1 VIAPLRGLCILVTG
15 IALAGCI
22 APMTAREARD
32 IASTRLNRYCNSR
45 CGTVAWS
52 NTQKI
57 KKRWLVDFEA
67 PHQKFTVIVED
78 DGNSRVTAWDKGAA
92 PAP

>member
-1 VIAPLRGLCILVTG
+1 MIAPLRGLFILVTG
-15 IALAGCI
+15 ITLAGCV

-32 IASTRLNRYCNSR
+32 IASTRLNKYCNSR

-57 KKRWLVDFEA
+57 KKRWLVDFEGQR
-67 PHQKFTVIVED
+67 QKFTVTVEG
-78 DGNSRVTAWDKGAA
+78 DGNSRITVWDKGVAA
-92 PAP
+92 P